1 MVEATSS
8 SSIGSVTA
16 QFLAAFSAASGKTSV
31 QFSDSD
37 ESDPDWGCWSASQ
50 EIRNPSIRIIF
61 PTIERVWDKSIGV
74 QLSPTQP
81 YGENM
86 AKVEKRRHAS

>member
-8 SSIGSVTA
+8 SSTGLVTA
-16 QFLAAFSAASGKTSV
+16 QFLAVFLAASGKTSV
-31 QFSDSD
+31 QFSESD
-37 ESDPDWGCWSASQ
+37 ESDPDSASQ
-50 EIRNPSIRIIF
+50 EIRNSSIRIIF
-61 PTIERVWDKSIGV
+61 PTIERVWDKCISV

-86 AKVEKRRHAS
+86 AKVEKRKHAS